1 MDSSPRVVITGVG
14 VVSPIGIGV
23 TSYWDSLCQMR
34 SGVVSL
40 ESPATRGMPLSIGG
54 AVRDFDGKDY
64 VKPRKALKVMSR
76 EIQTG
81 FSAAS
86 MAIDVAGLGPGQL
99 PADRT
104 GVVFGS
110 EMLYCE
116 PEDMVAVHNR
126 CIQNGEFHFSQW
138 GPSFGSEMYPLWML
152 MYLPNM
158 IACHVAIAQDARGPN
173 NTICQGEASSLLA
186 LIEAASIIRRGHADV
201 MICGGSS
208 SRLSITPMLYRG
220 VERLARHIEIPAAA
234 CRPFDAERDG
244 MVNGEGAA
252 AFILEREEFAVA
264 RGASILARVAGCG
277 VTFGSREPAP
287 GLHQAAIERS
297 MTQALRSAELNP
309 SEVGHVNAHASGTI
323 EDDPLE
329 AQAIRNVLADV
340 PVTAPKSFFGNIGS
354 GGGAV
359 EMVASV
365 LAVQHGL
372 VPPTLNFA
380 TPDPACPV
388 QVVAQVPL
396 RGRPTTALVLS
407 QSGTGQAAC
416 VALAGA

>member
-1 MDSSPRVVITGVG
+1 MESSPRVVITGVG
-14 VVSPIGIGV
+14 VVSPIGIGEA
-23 TSYWDSLCQMR
+23 TYWDALCQMR

-40 ESPATRGMPLSIGG
+40 ESQSTRGLRLSIGG
-54 AVRDFDGKDY
+54 AVRDFDGKNF

-86 MAIDVAGLGPGQL
+86 MAVEQAGLGPSQL

-104 GVVFGS
+104 GVIFGT

-116 PEDMVAVHNR
+116 PEEMVEVHKR
-126 CIQNGEFHFSQW
+126 CIENGEFHFSQW
-138 GPSFGSEMYPLWML
+138 GPNFGSEMYPLCML
-152 MYLPNM
+152 MYLPKM
-158 IACHVAIAQDARGPN
+158 IACHVAIGQDARGPN
-173 NTICQGEASSLLA
+173 NTLCLGEASSLLA

-220 VERLARHIEIPAAA
+220 VDRLSRKIETPAAA

-252 AFILEREEFAVA
+252 AFILEREDFARA
-264 RGASILARVAGCG
+264 RGAQVLTRVAGWG
-277 VTFGSREPAP
+277 VTFGSREPSP
-287 GLHQAAIERS
+287 SKHQSAIERS
-297 MTQALRSAELNP
+297 MTQALRAAELP
-309 SEVGHVNAHASGTI
+309 PQEVGHVNAHASGTI
-323 EDDPLE
+323 EDDPWE
-329 AQAIRNVLADV
+329 AQAIRAVLGDV

-359 EMVASV
+359 ELVASV
-365 LAVQHGL
+365 IGLRHGL
-372 VPPTLNFA
+372 VPPTLNYT
-380 TPDPACPV
+380 TPDPACPS
-388 QVVAQVPL
+388 QVVAGAPL
-396 RGRPTTALVLS
+396 SGRPATAMVLS
-407 QSGTGQAAC
+407 QSGTGQSAC
-416 VALAGA
+416 VALSGD

>member
-1 MDSSPRVVITGVG
+1 MESSPRVVITGIG
-14 VVSPIGIGV
+14 VVSPIGIGA
-23 TSYWDSLCQMR
+23 TAYWDAMCQMR

-40 ESPATRGMPLSIGG
+40 ESDATRGMPLSIGG
-54 AVRDFDGKDY
+54 AIPNFDGKDY

-86 MAIDVAGLGPGQL
+86 MAIEAAGLGPGQL
-99 PADRT
+99 PPDRS

-126 CIQNGEFHFSQW
+126 CIQDGEFHFSQW

-158 IACHVAIAQDARGPN
+158 TACHIAIAQDARGPN

-186 LIEAASIIRRGHADV
+186 LVEAASIIRRGHADV

-220 VERLARHIEIPAAA
+220 VERLARRIETPSAA

-264 RGASILARVAGCG
+264 RGARILARITGWG

-287 GLHQAAIERS
+287 RNHQAAIERS
-297 MTQALRSAELNP
+297 MQQALRTSDLNP
-309 SEVGHVNAHASGTI
+309 VDIGHVNAHASGTL
-323 EDDPLE
+323 EDDPWE
-329 AQAIRNVLADV
+329 AQAIRSVLGDV

-359 EMVASV
+359 ELVAGV
-365 LAVQHGL
+365 LALQHGL
-372 VPPTLNFA
+372 VPPTLNYE

-388 QVVAQVPL
+388 RVVAKGPL
-396 RGRPTTALVLS
+396 SGRPATALVLS

-416 VALAGA
+416 VALGGA